1 MWIDCDRYVRKT
13 EVVVLLPALLAENH
27 LVQFSLPALA
37 AGREVADIPLSRKD
51 SPSQRYDHDPGAR
64 NNGHDP
70 AGGAGRKPL
79 SEQRFCL
86 GKPWGGILF
95 AGKCFIGNASGIS
108 IGEYARVEFGKDF
121 GATTALKLISYHRV
135 EFGQNVLIG
144 WDTIIMDTDFHRMKN
159 RGTGAY
165 TKGYAPV
172 HIGANCWIG
181 CRSTIL
187 KGTVLP
193 AYCTLGAGTTIGKR
207 IEGEYQ
213 VIGNTSELR
222 TLKKDYFR
230 EVGDDEIEYPANF

>member
-1 MWIDCDRYVRKT
+1 MNKKLK
-13 EVVVLLPALLAENH
+13 LLFSYLPCLPKIIWFNFHYLPWRQAVKLPIFLYRGKIHRAKGMVTILGPVTTGMIRLGERASGLYPNSGFVWEND
-27 LVQFSLPALA
+27 
-37 AGREVADIPLSRKD
+37 G
-51 SPSQRYDHDPGAR
+51 
-64 NNGHDP
+64 
-70 AGGAGRKPL
+70 
-79 SEQRFCL
+79 
-86 GKPWGGILF
+86 GGILF

-108 IGEYARVEFGKDF
+108 IGEHARVEFGKGF
-121 GATTALKLISYHRV
+121 GATTALKLISSHRI

-144 WDTIIMDTDFHRMKN
+144 WDTIIMDSDFHRMKN
-159 RGTGAY
+159 RGTGEY

-181 CRSTIL
+181 CRCTIL

-193 AYCTLGAGTTIGKR
+193 AYCTLAAGTTIGKR

-230 EVGDDEIEYPANF
+230 EVGNDEIEYPSNF